1 MKFRL
6 RDYMRPMNVLR
17 YRRLM
22 SEAPY
27 WRGDQLADWVR
38 ARRRQLGV
46 HAARTVPNY
55 AKSFAAA
62 GVQPERLDDDAEW
75 QRIPTIDKSVVVA
88 DPAQLVSS
96 DAARSSVWASTSGS
110 TGMPMKILLD
120 PGINAAAFALF
131 WRAWSTGGYWKLGQR
146 HAVMKGPLSDGL
158 MHFNRR
164 IRALETV
171 AARINASTVGSVRD
185 ALAAYG
191 PRFMRGYPSSMYLF
205 CRLLEEHGLE
215 LQIPLVV
222 SGSET
227 LYDYHR
233 STLESVLKARVI
245 NHYTHWERSASI
257 LECEHHSLHA
267 QEDFGHHELLDR
279 NGQPVPA
286 GVEGEITVTGLHNHA
301 MPFIRYRTGDIGVWA
316 DKACACGRSFP
327 VIERILGREVDF
339 LIRKDGAVLAGM
351 AVTRFMRQLTDVR
364 YVQIVQYVSGAV
376 IVKVVRGANYSEL
389 TTKRIVRELRA
400 MFDEQMD
407 VEVEFCEID
416 GLERS
421 PVGKIRQYISRVK
434 SGQSVPQAVVV

>member
-6 RDYMRPMNVLR
+6 RDYMQPIGVMR
-17 YRRLM
+17 YQHLM
-22 SEAPY
+22 AKAPF
-27 WRGDQLADWVR
+27 WPGPKLADWIRV
-38 ARRRQLGV
+38 RRRELAV
-46 HAARTVPNY
+46 HAARTVPHY
-55 AKSFAAA
+55 AESLAAA

-75 QRIPTIDKSVVVA
+75 LRVPTIDKSVVVA
-88 DPAQLVSS
+88 DPTRFVPSAVP
-96 DAARSSVWASTSGS
+96 RGSVWASTSGS
-110 TGMPMKILLD
+110 TGMPMKILLE
-120 PGINAAAFALF
+120 PNINAAAFALF

-158 MHFNRR
+158 LSHNRR
-164 IRALETV
+164 MRAIETV
-171 AARINASTVGSVRD
+171 AARINPSTVRQVRD
-185 ALAAYG
+185 TLAAYK

-205 CRLLEEHGLE
+205 ARLLEEHGLD
-215 LQIPLVV
+215 LHIPLVV

-233 STLESVLKARVI
+233 ATIESVLKARVI

-257 LECEHHSLHA
+257 LECEHGSMHA

-279 NGQPVPA
+279 DGRPVPS
-286 GVEGEITVTGLHNHA
+286 GVEGEITVTGLHNRA

-316 DKACACGRSFP
+316 DKACTCGRTFP

-339 LIRKDGAVLAGM
+339 LVRKDGAVLAGM
-351 AVTRFMRQLTDVR
+351 AVTRFMRMLTDVR
-364 YVQIVQYVSGAV
+364 YVQIVQYVAGAV
-376 IVKVVRGANYSEL
+376 TVKVVRAANYSEI
-389 TTKRIVRELRA
+389 TTKRIVRELRL

-421 PVGKIRQYISRVK
+421 PVGKIRQYISRINRNPTQPK
-434 SGQSVPQAVVV
+434 AVVG